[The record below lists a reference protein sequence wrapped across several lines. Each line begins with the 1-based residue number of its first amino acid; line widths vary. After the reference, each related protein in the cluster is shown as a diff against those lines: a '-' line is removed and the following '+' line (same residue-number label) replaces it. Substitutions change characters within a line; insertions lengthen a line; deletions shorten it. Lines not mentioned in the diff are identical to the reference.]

1 MGNQQNQSERQ
12 TQEASRAQDD
22 EPKKGVFSE
31 FSMTSVVASALAAVT
46 SFALQSKIGLAGS
59 IIGVGVAAAA
69 TAVATQVYKGM
80 LAASAEKIKAIPD
93 QDRLSPGM
101 TQRMQAT
108 DAGNRSA
115 ADQSATYYDT
125 VTGQDVT
132 ADQIDPEHTVIRHL
146 PHELEQDLTPLG
158 GSGEYAETGT
168 PIPSNDMSQAAA
180 QRRAKRLR
188 RGAAIVTVIVAIA
201 AVLAYAL
208 VITVATSGQGIGST
222 EPIIS
227 PTTTDPTESGP
238 YEPLSK
244 ATGSSSEEGKS
255 EATASEGEKT
265 AENKSESEGTSSN
278 SSKGEGT
285 SESEGASA
293 SNGSSSHSNG
303 KGESGSGSGSSNG
316 TGSGS
321 SGSSSNSGSASGN
334 TGSSSGSKGESG
346 SGSGSANSS
355 GSTSGSGSSTG
366 SSSAGGTT
374 SSASKG

>member
-1 MGNQQNQSERQ
+1 
-12 TQEASRAQDD
+12 
-22 EPKKGVFSE
+22 
-31 FSMTSVVASALAAVT
+31 MTSVVASALAAVT

-115 ADQSATYYDT
+115 ADQSATYYE
-125 VTGQDVT
+125 
-132 ADQIDPEHTVIRHL
+132 IDPEHTVIRHL

-168 PIPSNDMSQAAA
+168 PIASDDMSQAAA

-208 VITVATSGQGIGST
+208 IITVATSGQGIGST
-222 EPIIS
+222 EPIVS

-303 KGESGSGSGSSNG
+303 KGESESGSGSSNG

-321 SGSSSNSGSASGN
+321 SGSSSNSGSAGGN

-346 SGSGSANSS
+346 SGSGSASGS